1 MELRQLQ
8 YFVAAARHRH
18 VTRAAEALH
27 VTQPALSQ
35 QIRRLEAELGVAL
48 LHRTP
53 KGVEPTAAGA
63 ELLERAERIL
73 ADVAGL
79 RAGMDAHAGA
89 LRGIVRVAA
98 RSGDDPGLPAALAG
112 FGAEHPG
119 VGIALRH
126 AEAREVEELLRL
138 GALDVAIVGGPSAP
152 SGPVPPDPAPPGV
165 VLREEGLRLLVPA
178 GDPLANAGPV
188 SLGDVRDRAFV
199 LAEEGSALRQLALDA
214 CAGAGFG
221 PVPRFAVGDRA
232 TVARLVAEGLG
243 VALAPASWAGGDVA
257 AVVVAEDP
265 GPWRTTLLLA
275 PEPSP
280 AAVAA
285 HAWLADRLAE
295 D

>member
-8 YFVAAARHRH
+8 YVVAAARHRH

-63 ELLERAERIL
+63 ELVERAERIL

-98 RSGDDPGLPAALAG
+98 RGGDDPGLPAALAG

-119 VGIALRH
+119 IGIALRH
-126 AEAREVEELLRL
+126 ADAREAEELLRL
-138 GALDVAIVGGPSAP
+138 GALDVAIVGGGSAP
-152 SGPVPPDPAPPGV
+152 PGPAPPGV

-188 SLGDVRDRAFV
+188 SLGDVRDRPFV

-214 CAGAGFG
+214 CAAAGFG

-232 TVARLVAEGLG
+232 TVVRLVAEGLG
-243 VALAPASWAGGDVA
+243 VALAPASWAGDDVA

-265 GPWRTTLLLA
+265 GAWRTTLVLA
-275 PEPSP
+275 SEPSP
-280 AAVAA
+280 AALAA
-285 HAWLADRLAE
+285 HAWLAARLAE